1 MTIFILDLDNTL
13 FDTRSIPA
21 ELTGRLHSRLRQAN
35 AECRSVSSEVLEQAI
50 RDTWYAPF
58 SVVCERYSLHDTFV
72 SIWHEWQESVSFD
85 QPLTPYSDVI
95 SSLRLLR
102 DQGHYLCLL
111 TSGYRRFQQA
121 KIEALGIAPL
131 FDEIHID
138 AVDESCLGKAAIISD
153 LLLSRNWNR
162 KDLLIVGDS
171 ATNEID
177 AGLRLGV
184 STIQILRPGVIAT
197 NLADRHIH
205 SLVELCHDIGSP

>member
-35 AECRSVSSEVLEQAI
+35 AECHAVSSEVLEQAI
-50 RDTWYAPF
+50 NETWYAPF
-58 SVVCERYSLHDTFV
+58 SVVCERYSLPRTFLA
-72 SIWHEWQESVSFD
+72 IWNDWQETVSLD
-85 QPLTPYSDVI
+85 QPLVPYSDVVN
-95 SSLRLLR
+95 SLRILR
-102 DQGHYLCLL
+102 DQGHHLCLL

-121 KIEALGIAPL
+121 KIEALGISPL

-153 LLLSRNWNR
+153 LLLSRNWTR

-177 AGLRLGV
+177 AGLRLGI

-197 NLADRHIH
+197 NLADRQIH
-205 SLVELCHDIGSP
+205 SLVELCHDTGSH

>member
-35 AECRSVSSEVLEQAI
+35 AECYAVSSEVLEQAI
-50 RDTWYAPF
+50 RDTWYVPF
-58 SVVCERYSLHDTFV
+58 SVVCERYSLPDTFV
-72 SIWHEWQESVSFD
+72 SIWNEWQESVSFD
-85 QPLTPYSDVI
+85 QPLVPYSDVVN
-95 SSLRLLR
+95 SLRILR
-102 DQGHYLCLL
+102 DQGHHLCLL

-121 KIEALGIAPL
+121 KIEALGISPL

-153 LLLSRNWNR
+153 LLLSRSWNR

-177 AGLRLGV
+177 AGLRLGI

-197 NLADRHIH
+197 DLADRHIH
-205 SLVELCHDIGSP
+205 SLVELCHDTGSH